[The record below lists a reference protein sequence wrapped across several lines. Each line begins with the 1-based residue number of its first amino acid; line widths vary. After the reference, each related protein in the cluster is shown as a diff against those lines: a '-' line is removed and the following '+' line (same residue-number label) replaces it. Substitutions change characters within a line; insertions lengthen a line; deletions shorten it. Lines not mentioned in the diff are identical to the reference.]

1 MSLWLGLFLFFAG
14 ALAMVAYRWWGHW
27 QAARR
32 REQVEDALKFLLE
45 CEHQGRHAT
54 PESLAGALGL
64 RLRRV
69 VALVD
74 RMSEQGLLQVRG
86 RELHLTP
93 EGERW
98 ALHVLRAHRLWE
110 RYLADE
116 ARLPLE
122 RIHREANRREHGMTP
137 EELDRLAASLGYP
150 THDPHGDPIPSP
162 QSGLPQEEGVPL
174 TQWPP
179 DTPGVVVHLEDEP
192 PVAYAQLLAEGVHLG
207 QTLRVLE
214 VTPERLLISD
224 GEREI
229 RLAPAVAANVS
240 VAPLPA
246 PSGPPPD
253 ALPLSQLPDG
263 QEAEVVAIDPA
274 VQGFTR
280 RRLLDLGLTP
290 GAKVRPELRPFF
302 GDPRAYH
309 VRGTL
314 IALRNDQAERIWVR
328 PVGAKREWE
337 HLAPRTSRPAPRT

>member
-1 MSLWLGLFLFFAG
+1 MSPSFGVLLLIIA
-14 ALAMVAYRWWGHW
+14 VAAWVWGPRW

-45 CEHQGRHAT
+45 REHQGRHAT
-54 PESLAGALGL
+54 PEALAGALGL
-64 RLRRV
+64 RLRQA

-74 RMSEQGLLQVRG
+74 RMSQQGLLQVRG

-122 RIHREANRREHGMTP
+122 RIHREAHRREHGMTP
-137 EELDRLAASLGYP
+137 EEVDRLAAALGHP
-150 THDPHGDPIPSP
+150 THDPHGDPIPGP
-162 QSGLPQEEGVPL
+162 QGKLPRDEGVPL
-174 TQWPP
+174 TQWPA
-179 DTPGVVVHLEDEP
+179 DTPGVIVHLEDEP
-192 PVAYAQLLAEGVHLG
+192 PVAYAQLLAEGLRLG
-207 QTLRVLE
+207 QTVRVLE
-214 VTPERLLISD
+214 STPERLLLSD

-229 RLAPAVAANVS
+229 RLAPAVAANVF

-246 PSGPPPD
+246 PPGPPPD

-290 GAKVRPELRPFF
+290 GARVRPELRPFF
-302 GDPRAYH
+302 NDPRAYR

-328 PVGAKREWE
+328 PVAE
-337 HLAPRTSRPAPRT
+337 